1 VVVATFV
8 AAGFGGGAP
17 AALAGGAHGT
27 LAYTG
32 SLSERVAYSDGPEA
46 HSETTISLSW
56 SATAQNV
63 HTGGQPVDWSFS
75 SLEGSISYSGR
86 NPVEAE
92 SCDATLSKGSTPY
105 SPSYYQQLES
115 EPTVTVKTNSP
126 GVLINVISSSEE
138 GKQECSASA
147 VVNTLLNFA
156 NYLASAKQTADFD
169 QYESALGIEGKVPA
183 QGTHQ
188 IPGNAKVSFTQEQSG
203 DVEELSAT
211 ISSGVT
217 VSSTDSTCTKNTVR
231 ASSAAKSHGKKRSK
245 AKECGPTSTNPT
257 KPKAAPTKPVRT
269 PAKTKQDLNDGN
281 TVFAVA
287 GVGVG
292 LLSLVPALAPIT
304 VPLRIVAAGLG
315 LCGIGLKVVA
325 ERDPPDPDYR
335 QIAKPVPT
343 PIPAELSPSSS
354 TQVSEALQA
363 LSGNLSRSI
372 ALSRTLVT
380 TLNREH
386 TAARAGAVAPERQQ
400 MAAAAGYAE
409 QLAGSLTEY
418 AGVARAAASALLAA
432 KLPDPSIQSLKRYRS
447 KLKSATMI
455 GALVKLGASPSEA
468 RATANRMYAEASSAR
483 GPVLEALDGP
493 AIVHRS
499 ASAAAG
505 LRTYAGLLSAAA
517 RG

>member
-1 VVVATFV
+1 
-8 AAGFGGGAP
+8 
-17 AALAGGAHGT
+17 
-27 LAYTG
+27 
-32 SLSERVAYSDGPEA
+32 
-46 HSETTISLSW
+46 
-56 SATAQNV
+56 
-63 HTGGQPVDWSFS
+63 
-75 SLEGSISYSGR
+75 
-86 NPVEAE
+86 
-92 SCDATLSKGSTPY
+92 
-105 SPSYYQQLES
+105 
-115 EPTVTVKTNSP
+115 
-126 GVLINVISSSEE
+126 
-138 GKQECSASA
+138 
-147 VVNTLLNFA
+147 
-156 NYLASAKQTADFD
+156 
-169 QYESALGIEGKVPA
+169 
-183 QGTHQ
+183 
-188 IPGNAKVSFTQEQSG
+188 
-203 DVEELSAT
+203 
-211 ISSGVT
+211 
-217 VSSTDSTCTKNTVR
+217 
-231 ASSAAKSHGKKRSK
+231 
-245 AKECGPTSTNPT
+245 
-257 KPKAAPTKPVRT
+257 VRT

-468 RATANRMYAEASSAR
+468 RATANRMYAEASSASAR
-483 GPVLEALDGP
+483 GPGRSGDRAQKRLCRS
-493 AIVHRS
+493 RS
-499 ASAAAG
+499 AHIRRTSQRSGTRIDASYDAAVFVTVQRKPLLGGAG
-505 LRTYAGLLSAAA
+505 ESRAP
-517 RG
+517 